1 MNKLLIIGNSVDL
14 LEPLKIFLEQK
25 NYAVK
30 ILGSGDNICNEI
42 HEYKPDLLI
51 LNIFL
56 ENEDGQEICKNLR
69 KNIET
74 KHLGILVFSASP
86 AALSNYKSFHADDCL
101 KKPFDLD
108 TLLKKI
114 QSMLEWTAIRKRAF
128 QFELSSIVLPGI

>member
-1 MNKLLIIGNSVDL
+1 MMNKLLIIDNSIEL
-14 LEPLKIFLEQK
+14 LEPLKMFLEQK

-30 ILGSGDNICNEI
+30 ILVSGDNICNEI

-101 KKPFDLD
+101 
-108 TLLKKI
+108 
-114 QSMLEWTAIRKRAF
+114 
-128 QFELSSIVLPGI
+128 